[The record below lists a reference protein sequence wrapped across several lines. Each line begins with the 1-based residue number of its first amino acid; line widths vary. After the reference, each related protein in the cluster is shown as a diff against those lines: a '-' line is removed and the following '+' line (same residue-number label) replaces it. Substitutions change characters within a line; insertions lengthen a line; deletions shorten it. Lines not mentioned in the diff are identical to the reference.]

1 MLFNIVNL
9 LFFIFKGEK
18 MKKLL
23 LILFFV
29 SCSPSLGNQ
38 VLETTTSTALVEL
51 TLCEKVEKEYTSL
64 SNELFVTSFELNDYI
79 NNLSDALVED
89 DRVVF
94 FEDMG
99 DNFDHQNIYKNY
111 LETRAYV
118 YEEINR
124 LYKTN
129 KECPI
134 AGDQEIA
141 DEKVLEAKKELSEFL
156 NNY

>member
-1 MLFNIVNL
+1 
-9 LFFIFKGEK
+9 

-23 LILFFV
+23 LVLFFV

-38 VLETTTSTALVEL
+38 VLETTASTALVEL

-99 DNFDHQNIYKNY
+99 ENFDHQNIYKNY
-111 LETRAYV
+111 LEIRAYV

>member
-1 MLFNIVNL
+1 
-9 LFFIFKGEK
+9 

-29 SCSPSLGNQ
+29 SCSLSSGTQ
-38 VLETTTSTALVEL
+38 VPETTTSTTLVEL

-99 DNFDHQNIYKNY
+99 ENFDHQNIYKNY
-111 LETRAYV
+111 LEIRAYV

-129 KECPI
+129 KDCPI

-141 DEKVLEAKKELSEFL
+141 DEKVLEAKKELRIFK
-156 NNY
+156 

>member
-1 MLFNIVNL
+1 
-9 LFFIFKGEK
+9 

-29 SCSPSLGNQ
+29 SCSLSSGTQ
-38 VLETTTSTALVEL
+38 VPETTTSTTLVEL

-99 DNFDHQNIYKNY
+99 ENFEHQNIYKNY
-111 LETRAYV
+111 LEIRAYV
-118 YEEINR
+118 YEEINK

>member
-1 MLFNIVNL
+1 
-9 LFFIFKGEK
+9 

-29 SCSPSLGNQ
+29 SCSLSSGTQ
-38 VLETTTSTALVEL
+38 VPETTTSTTLVEL
-51 TLCEKVEKEYTSL
+51 SLCEKVEKEYTSL
-64 SNELFVTSFELNDYI
+64 SNELFVISFELNDYI

-99 DNFDHQNIYKNY
+99 ENFDHQNIYKNY
-111 LETRAYV
+111 LEIRAYV

-129 KECPI
+129 KDCPI

>member
-1 MLFNIVNL
+1 
-9 LFFIFKGEK
+9 

-23 LILFFV
+23 LVLFFV

-99 DNFDHQNIYKNY
+99 ENFEHQNIYKNY
-111 LETRAYV
+111 LEIRAYV
-118 YEEINR
+118 YEEINK

>member
-1 MLFNIVNL
+1 
-9 LFFIFKGEK
+9 

-23 LILFFV
+23 LVLFFV

-94 FEDMG
+94 FEDIG

>member
-1 MLFNIVNL
+1 
-9 LFFIFKGEK
+9 

-23 LILFFV
+23 LVLFFV

-99 DNFDHQNIYKNY
+99 ENFDHQNIYKNY
-111 LETRAYV
+111 LEIRAYV

-134 AGDQEIA
+134 AGDQEIG

>member
-1 MLFNIVNL
+1 
-9 LFFIFKGEK
+9 

-29 SCSPSLGNQ
+29 SCSLSSGTQ
-38 VLETTTSTALVEL
+38 VPETTTSTTLVEL
-51 TLCEKVEKEYTSL
+51 SLCEKVEKEYTSL

-89 DRVVF
+89 DRVIF

-99 DNFDHQNIYKNY
+99 ENFDHQNIYKNY
-111 LETRAYV
+111 LEIRAYV

-129 KECPI
+129 KDCPI

>member
-1 MLFNIVNL
+1 
-9 LFFIFKGEK
+9 

-23 LILFFV
+23 LVLFFV

>member
-1 MLFNIVNL
+1 
-9 LFFIFKGEK
+9 

-23 LILFFV
+23 LVLFFV

-89 DRVVF
+89 DRVLF

-99 DNFDHQNIYKNY
+99 KNFDHQNIYKNY

>member
-1 MLFNIVNL
+1 
-9 LFFIFKGEK
+9 

-29 SCSPSLGNQ
+29 SCSLSSGTQ
-38 VLETTTSTALVEL
+38 VPETTTSTTLVEL
-51 TLCEKVEKEYTSL
+51 SLCEKVEKEYTSL

-89 DRVVF
+89 DRVIF

-99 DNFDHQNIYKNY
+99 ENFDHQNIYKNY
-111 LETRAYV
+111 LEIRAYV

>member
-1 MLFNIVNL
+1 
-9 LFFIFKGEK
+9 

-23 LILFFV
+23 LVLFFV

-64 SNELFVTSFELNDYI
+64 SNELFVISFELNDYI

>member
-1 MLFNIVNL
+1 
-9 LFFIFKGEK
+9 

-29 SCSPSLGNQ
+29 SCSLSSGTQ
-38 VLETTTSTALVEL
+38 VPETTTSTTLVEL

-99 DNFDHQNIYKNY
+99 ENFDHQNIYKNY
-111 LETRAYV
+111 LEIRAYV

>member
-1 MLFNIVNL
+1 
-9 LFFIFKGEK
+9 

-23 LILFFV
+23 LVLFFV

-99 DNFDHQNIYKNY
+99 ENFDHQNIYKNY
-111 LETRAYV
+111 LEIRAYV
-118 YEEINR
+118 YEEVNR

>member
-1 MLFNIVNL
+1 
-9 LFFIFKGEK
+9 

-23 LILFFV
+23 LVLFFV

-134 AGDQEIA
+134 AVDQEIA

>member
-1 MLFNIVNL
+1 
-9 LFFIFKGEK
+9 

-23 LILFFV
+23 LVLFFV

-89 DRVVF
+89 DRVIF

-134 AGDQEIA
+134 DGDQEIA
-141 DEKVLEAKKELSEFL
+141 DEKVLEARKELSEFL

>member
-1 MLFNIVNL
+1 
-9 LFFIFKGEK
+9 

-23 LILFFV
+23 LALLFV
-29 SCSPSLGNQ
+29 SCSPSSGNQ
-38 VLETTTSTALVEL
+38 VPETTTSTTLVEL
-51 TLCEKVEKEYTSL
+51 TLCEKVEKEYISL

-89 DRVVF
+89 DRVLF

-99 DNFDHQNIYKNY
+99 KNFDHQNIYKNY

-134 AGDQEIA
+134 AGDQEIG

>member
-1 MLFNIVNL
+1 
-9 LFFIFKGEK
+9 

-23 LILFFV
+23 LVLFFV
-29 SCSPSLGNQ
+29 SCSPSLENQ

-141 DEKVLEAKKELSEFL
+141 DEKVLEARKELSEFL

>member
-1 MLFNIVNL
+1 
-9 LFFIFKGEK
+9 
-18 MKKLL
+18 
-23 LILFFV
+23 
-29 SCSPSLGNQ
+29 LGNQ

-89 DRVVF
+89 DRVIF

>member
-1 MLFNIVNL
+1 
-9 LFFIFKGEK
+9 

-29 SCSPSLGNQ
+29 SCSLSSGTQ
-38 VLETTTSTALVEL
+38 VPETTTSTTLVEL
-51 TLCEKVEKEYTSL
+51 SLCEKVEKEYTSL
-64 SNELFVTSFELNDYI
+64 SNELLVTSFELNDYI

-99 DNFDHQNIYKNY
+99 DNFDHQNIYKKY

>member
-1 MLFNIVNL
+1 
-9 LFFIFKGEK
+9 

-23 LILFFV
+23 LALLFV
-29 SCSPSLGNQ
+29 SCSPSSGNQ
-38 VLETTTSTALVEL
+38 APETTTSTTLVEL
-51 TLCEKVEKEYTSL
+51 TLCEKVEKEYISL

-89 DRVVF
+89 DRVLF
-94 FEDMG
+94 FQDMG
-99 DNFDHQNIYKNY
+99 KNFDHQNIYKNY
-111 LETRAYV
+111 LETRTYV

-134 AGDQEIA
+134 AGDQEIG

>member
-1 MLFNIVNL
+1 
-9 LFFIFKGEK
+9 

-23 LILFFV
+23 LVLFFV
-29 SCSPSLGNQ
+29 SCTPSLGNQ

-94 FEDMG
+94 FEDMR

>member
-1 MLFNIVNL
+1 
-9 LFFIFKGEK
+9 

-23 LILFFV
+23 LVLFFV

-89 DRVVF
+89 DRVIF

>member
-1 MLFNIVNL
+1 
-9 LFFIFKGEK
+9 

-23 LILFFV
+23 LVLFFV
-29 SCSPSLGNQ
+29 SCSPGLENQ
-38 VLETTTSTALVEL
+38 VIETTTSTALVEL

>member
-1 MLFNIVNL
+1 
-9 LFFIFKGEK
+9 

-29 SCSPSLGNQ
+29 SCSPSSGAQ
-38 VLETTTSTALVEL
+38 VPETTTSTTLVEL

-99 DNFDHQNIYKNY
+99 ENFDHQNIYKNY
-111 LETRAYV
+111 LEIRAYV
-118 YEEINR
+118 YEEINK

>member
-1 MLFNIVNL
+1 
-9 LFFIFKGEK
+9 

-23 LILFFV
+23 LVLFFV

-38 VLETTTSTALVEL
+38 VIETTTSTALVEL

-94 FEDMG
+94 FEDMR

-111 LETRAYV
+111 LEIRAYV

>member
-1 MLFNIVNL
+1 
-9 LFFIFKGEK
+9 

-29 SCSPSLGNQ
+29 SCSLSSGTQ
-38 VLETTTSTALVEL
+38 VPETTTSTTLVEL
-51 TLCEKVEKEYTSL
+51 SLCEKVEKEYTSL

-99 DNFDHQNIYKNY
+99 ENFDHQNIYKNY
-111 LETRAYV
+111 LEIRAYV

>member
-1 MLFNIVNL
+1 
-9 LFFIFKGEK
+9 

-29 SCSPSLGNQ
+29 SCSLSSGTQ
-38 VLETTTSTALVEL
+38 VPETTTSTTLVEL

-99 DNFDHQNIYKNY
+99 ENFDHQNIYKNY

>member
-1 MLFNIVNL
+1 
-9 LFFIFKGEK
+9 

-23 LILFFV
+23 LVLFFV

-89 DRVVF
+89 DRVIF

-156 NNY
+156 NN

>member
-1 MLFNIVNL
+1 
-9 LFFIFKGEK
+9 

-23 LILFFV
+23 LVLFFV

-89 DRVVF
+89 DRVIV

>member
-1 MLFNIVNL
+1 
-9 LFFIFKGEK
+9 

-29 SCSPSLGNQ
+29 SCSLSSGTQ
-38 VLETTTSTALVEL
+38 VPETTTSTTLVEL
-51 TLCEKVEKEYTSL
+51 SLCEKVEKEYTSL

>member
-1 MLFNIVNL
+1 
-9 LFFIFKGEK
+9 

-23 LILFFV
+23 LVLFFV
-29 SCSPSLGNQ
+29 SCSPNSGTQ
-38 VLETTTSTALVEL
+38 VLETTTSTTLVEL

-99 DNFDHQNIYKNY
+99 ENFEHQNIYKNY
-111 LETRAYV
+111 LEIRAYV
-118 YEEINR
+118 YEEINK

>member
-1 MLFNIVNL
+1 M
-9 LFFIFKGEK
+9 
-18 MKKLL
+18 
-23 LILFFV
+23 
-29 SCSPSLGNQ
+29 
-38 VLETTTSTALVEL
+38 
-51 TLCEKVEKEYTSL
+51 
-64 SNELFVTSFELNDYI
+64 NDYI

-89 DRVVF
+89 DRVLF

-99 DNFDHQNIYKNY
+99 KNFDHQNIYKNY
-111 LETRAYV
+111 LETRTYV

-134 AGDQEIA
+134 AGDQEIG

>member
-1 MLFNIVNL
+1 
-9 LFFIFKGEK
+9 

-29 SCSPSLGNQ
+29 SCSLSSGTQ
-38 VLETTTSTALVEL
+38 VPETTTSTTLVEL
-51 TLCEKVEKEYTSL
+51 SLCEKVEKEYTSL

-111 LETRAYV
+111 LEIRAYV

>member
-1 MLFNIVNL
+1 
-9 LFFIFKGEK
+9 

-29 SCSPSLGNQ
+29 SCSLSSGTQ
-38 VLETTTSTALVEL
+38 VPETTTSTTLVEL

-99 DNFDHQNIYKNY
+99 ENFDHQNIYKNY
-111 LETRAYV
+111 LEIRAYV

-129 KECPI
+129 KDCPI

>member
-1 MLFNIVNL
+1 
-9 LFFIFKGEK
+9 

-23 LILFFV
+23 LVLFFV
-29 SCSPSLGNQ
+29 SCTPSLGNQ